1 MQQIRTAVMV
11 VATVAVTK
19 KRPLSGVLLF
29 DKSTGFSSNQALQ
42 IVKRLYRAEKTG
54 HTGTLDPLAS
64 GLLPLM
70 FGEATKFAADLIDA
84 SKTYR
89 TTVRLGFS
97 SNTGD
102 AEGEILERKAVTIS
116 QAQVDEVIAWFTGA
130 IEQIP
135 PMYSALKHQGK
146 PLYELARQGINIERA
161 PRPVTIYSLKVLG
174 SSFEGSIDCGAG
186 EAWIDIEAKVSK
198 GTYIRTLIDDL
209 GEALGSGAY
218 VSALRRIHVGPFD
231 AAQMLTQEQLVPFNE
246 KQDWAGL
253 DALLLPMDL
262 ALTGLPELKLREEQ
276 QKRLVHGQTVLLSE
290 SELADLGME
299 SAGAIKLYGPA
310 QQFIGV
316 ASLEA
321 GVLSVRRLLNTS
333 VWQTPAL

>member
-1 MQQIRTAVMV
+1 MARRAVHGILLLD
-11 VATVAVTK
+11 K
-19 KRPLSGVLLF
+19 PLEI
-29 DKSTGFSSNQALQ
+29 SSNGILQ
-42 IVKRLYRAEKTG
+42 RVRWLYQAEKAG
-54 HTGTLDPLAS
+54 HTGALDPLAS
-64 GLLPLM
+64 GLLPIC
-70 FGEATKFAADLIDA
+70 FGEATKFCQFLLDTD
-84 SKTYR
+84 KTYLVTAHFGLR
-89 TTVRLGFS
+89 TDTS
-97 SNTGD
+97 D
-102 AEGEILERKAVTIS
+102 AAGEIISRKPVTFDQTLLEQMMQQFRGP
-116 QAQVDEVIAWFTGA
+116 QM
-130 IEQIP
+130 QIP
-135 PMYSALKHQGK
+135 TMFSALKYQGQ
-146 PLYELARQGINIERA
+146 PLYKYARQGIEV
-161 PRPVTIYSLKVLG
+161 PREARPITIFRFELQHFDGEYA
-174 SSFEGSIDCGAG
+174 SFLVHC
-186 EAWIDIEAKVSK
+186 SK

-246 KQDWAGL
+246 NQDWAGL

-290 SELADLGME
+290 SELADLGTE
-299 SAGAIKLYGPA
+299 SADAIKLYGPE